1 MIPNPSQLI
10 ISQLFIYPIKSLG
23 GISLQQ
29 SQVTSRGLQYDRRF
43 MLVDENNRFVS
54 QREFPLMALLKL
66 TIEGDRL
73 IVYTLTDDQNRF
85 VIPLNVASGDE
96 ITVQIWDDTCLALL
110 VDKQAD
116 EWFSARLG
124 RRVRLVYMPE
134 KSKRY
139 VDEDYALKNDLTSFS
154 DGFPILIIGQASLDD
169 LNNRLELPVGMD
181 RFRPNLVFSGGTPF
195 MEDGF
200 RHFQCGVVN
209 LFAVKP
215 CARCSM
221 TTNDPLTAVVGQE
234 PLKTLSGFRKGN
246 NKIYF
251 GQNVLVGNEG
261 MLSLGDELKIIDT
274 KLPDVVKS

>member
-1 MIPNPSQLI
+1 MILHPSQLF
-10 ISQLFIYPIKSLG
+10 ISQLLIYPIKSLG

-54 QREFPLMALLKL
+54 QREFPLMALLKV
-66 TIEGDRL
+66 TIEDDRL
-73 IVYTLTDDQNRF
+73 IVYPLTDVQNKC
-85 VIPLNVASGDE
+85 VINLNVTCGDE
-96 ITVQIWDDTCLALL
+96 IKVQIWEDTCEALL

-116 EWFSARLG
+116 EWFSDRLG
-124 RRVRLVYMPE
+124 KRVRLVYMPE
-134 KSKRY
+134 NSKRY

-154 DGFPILIIGQASLDD
+154 DGFPILIIGQASMNE
-169 LNNRLELPVGMD
+169 LNNRLELPVGID
-181 RFRPNLVFSGGTPF
+181 RFRPNLVFTGGTPF
-195 MEDGF
+195 MEDEF
-200 RHFQCGVVN
+200 RHFQCGAVN

-261 MLSLGDELKIIDT
+261 MLSLGDELKIVDT
-274 KLPDVVKS
+274 KLPVVLKS